1 MTYGIYILAND
12 VVYDQLVALLNSI
25 EANISNTRT
34 LIVLLVALAAAGVAA
49 FGIAR
54 VIRSRPVVEREVAHT
69 FVVAAAHT
77 LAVGAMVAPT
87 DVKLIAWPE
96 RTPVPGA
103 FAKIEDVVN
112 RGVVAQVLENEPIT
126 PTKLAPLG
134 GGAGLPPTIPPG
146 MRALS
151 VRVNEVVGV
160 AGFVVPGTRV
170 DVCVTMSGGSDA
182 ATRVVV
188 SNVQVLTAGTRY
200 DQEKSKTGEPIPTS
214 VVTLLLTPEDAGRV
228 VLATTTGQLML
239 TLRNPLDQEPTPTA
253 PIRMAT
259 LFGAPPAPERAP
271 APERPA
277 RPRPV
282 VAVSAPPVAA
292 PPPPPP
298 KPYTVEAIRAAK
310 RSEET
315 VK

>member
-1 MTYGIYILAND
+1 MD
-12 VVYDQLVALLNSI
+12 R
-25 EANISNTRT
+25 NTRT
-34 LIVLLVALAAAGVAA
+34 LIVVLVALAAAGVAT
-49 FGIAR
+49 FGVAR
-54 VIRSRPVVEREVAHT
+54 VLKSRPVVEREIAHT
-69 FVVAAAHT
+69 YVVAASHT
-77 LAVGAMVAPT
+77 LSVGAMVTPG

-96 RTPVPGA
+96 RTPLPGA

-126 PTKLAPLG
+126 PGKLAPVG
-134 GGAGLPPTIPPG
+134 GGAGLPPTIPTG

-160 AGFVVPGTRV
+160 AGFVVPGTHV
-170 DVCVTMSGGSDA
+170 DVCVTLADGIGT

-200 DQEKSKTGEPIPTS
+200 DQEKSKSGEPIPTS

-228 VLATTTGQLML
+228 VLASNQGQLML
-239 TLRNPLDQEPTPTA
+239 TLRNPLDAEPTSTTPIRTANLFGGAAPPQEP
-253 PIRMAT
+253 
-259 LFGAPPAPERAP
+259 PAN
-271 APERPA
+271 RPV

-282 VAVSAPPVAA
+282 VMAPLVVAP

-298 KPYTVEAIRAAK
+298 KPYTVEAIRGA
-310 RSEET
+310 RRTEET